1 MLSVTI
7 RVGEDRQEAG
17 NSLLTIASWRT
28 FQVES
33 VEVTEETG
41 KNKDKEKKKNL
52 SNTMNTTIW
61 EAGIDSGPSP
71 IQ

>member
-41 KNKDKEKKKNL
+41 KNKDKEKKK
-52 SNTMNTTIW
+52 I
-61 EAGIDSGPSP
+61 
-71 IQ
+71 